1 VFDFSPKLINS
12 ARNAALV
19 LLVALVAWS
28 LKESVQF
35 FMFPPEEKFSRL
47 PSGISTNNDP
57 DVSSIDHITSL
68 NLFGDASRSQL
79 NPTAMVTESLAETR
93 LNLELVG
100 VFAASTDDSE
110 DSAALISE
118 KRGTA
123 KLFRINERVPGNATL
138 VEVFADSVVLERSG
152 KRELL
157 RFPTTKNNFTPQE
170 KPERTTI
177 IEPALSRSL
186 TALEGSHDTGASSN
200 ATRTELAAAAEKPAT
215 AGRNAQQSVRQVI
228 ASYQGRLEN
237 DAEGTLAELGIKP
250 ISTDVAGGYRLGSL
264 ASHPALKQTGLQPG
278 DILLSVNNRAIGNVA
293 DDRLEFENVLA
304 QGSARLEIKRGSRN
318 FFITVSLK

>member
-1 VFDFSPKLINS
+1 MFDFSPKLINS

-19 LLVALVAWS
+19 LLVLLIAWS
-28 LKESVQF
+28 LSESVQF

-47 PSGISTNNDP
+47 PNGISTNNDP
-57 DVSSIDHITSL
+57 EVSSIDHVTAL

-79 NPTAMVTESLAETR
+79 NPTATVTESLEETR

-100 VFAASTDDSE
+100 VFAASTDDPE

-157 RFPTTKNNFTPQE
+157 RFPTTKKNFTPQGE
-170 KPERTTI
+170 PGRTI
-177 IEPALSRSL
+177 IDPALSRSR
-186 TALEGSHDTGASSN
+186 TALQGSRITEASSN
-200 ATRTELAAAAEKPAT
+200 ATRTELAAAEKPAT

-237 DAEGTLAELGIKP
+237 DAEGTLAKLGIKP
-250 ISTDVAGGYRLGSL
+250 ISTEVAGGYRLGGL

-293 DDRLEFENVLA
+293 EDRLEFENVLA

>member
-1 VFDFSPKLINS
+1 
-12 ARNAALV
+12 
-19 LLVALVAWS
+19 
-28 LKESVQF
+28 
-35 FMFPPEEKFSRL
+35 MFPPEEKFSKL
-47 PSGISTNNDP
+47 PSSISTNNDP
-57 DVSSIDHITSL
+57 DVSSMDHVTSL

-79 NPTAMVTESLAETR
+79 NPTATVTESLAETR

-100 VFAASTDDSE
+100 VFAASTGDPE

-157 RFPTTKNNFTPQE
+157 RFPTTKNNFTPQRE
-170 KPERTTI
+170 SGRTI
-177 IEPALSRSL
+177 IDPALSRSL
-186 TALEGSHDTGASSN
+186 TALEGSHITGASSN
-200 ATRTELAAAAEKPAT
+200 ATRIERTAAEKPAAT
-215 AGRNAQQSVRQVI
+215 GRNAQQSVRQVI

-278 DILLSVNNRAIGNVA
+278 DILLSINNRAIGNVA
-293 DDRLEFENVLA
+293 EDRLEFENVLA

>member
-1 VFDFSPKLINS
+1 MFDFSPKLINS

-35 FMFPPEEKFSRL
+35 FMFPPEEKFSKL

-57 DVSSIDHITSL
+57 DVSSIDHVTSL

-79 NPTAMVTESLAETR
+79 NPTATVTESLAETR

-100 VFAASTDDSE
+100 VFAASTGDPE

-157 RFPTTKNNFTPQE
+157 RFPTTKNNFTPQRE
-170 KPERTTI
+170 SGRTI
-177 IEPALSRSL
+177 IDPALSRSL
-186 TALEGSHDTGASSN
+186 TALEGSHITGASSN
-200 ATRTELAAAAEKPAT
+200 ATRIERTAAEKPAAT
-215 AGRNAQQSVRQVI
+215 GRNAQQSVRQVI

-250 ISTDVAGGYRLGSL
+250 ISTEVAGGYRLGNL
-264 ASHPALKQTGLQPG
+264 ASHPALRQTGLQPG
-278 DILLSVNNRAIGNVA
+278 DILLSINNRAIGNVA
-293 DDRLEFENVLA
+293 EDRLEFENVLA

>member
-1 VFDFSPKLINS
+1 MFDFSPKLINS

-19 LLVALVAWS
+19 LLVLLIAWS
-28 LKESVQF
+28 LSESVQF

-57 DVSSIDHITSL
+57 DVSSIDHVTSL

-186 TALEGSHDTGASSN
+186 TALEGSHITGASSN
-200 ATRTELAAAAEKPAT
+200 ATRIERTAAEKPAAT
-215 AGRNAQQSVRQVI
+215 GRNAQQSVRQVI

-250 ISTDVAGGYRLGSL
+250 ISTEVAGGYRRGSL

>member
-1 VFDFSPKLINS
+1 MFDFSPKLINS

-19 LLVALVAWS
+19 LLVLLIAWS
-28 LKESVQF
+28 LSESVQF

-47 PSGISTNNDP
+47 PNGISTNNDP
-57 DVSSIDHITSL
+57 DVGSIDHVTAL

-79 NPTAMVTESLAETR
+79 NPTATVTESLEETR

-100 VFAASTDDSE
+100 VFAASTDDPE

-138 VEVFADSVVLERSG
+138 VEVFADGVVLERSG

-157 RFPTTKNNFTPQE
+157 RFPTTKNNFTPQGE
-170 KPERTTI
+170 PGRTI
-177 IEPALSRSL
+177 IDPALSRSR
-186 TALEGSHDTGASSN
+186 TALQGSRITDASSS
-200 ATRTELAAAAEKPAT
+200 ATRTELAAAEKPAT

-293 DDRLEFENVLA
+293 EDRLEFENVLA

>member
-1 VFDFSPKLINS
+1 MFDFSPKLINS

-19 LLVALVAWS
+19 VLVALIAWS

-47 PSGISTNNDP
+47 PSGIRTNNDP
-57 DVSSIDHITSL
+57 DVGSIDHVTSL

-79 NPTAMVTESLAETR
+79 NPTMTVTESLAETR

-100 VFAASTDDSE
+100 VFAASTDDPE

-152 KRELL
+152 KQELL

-170 KPERTTI
+170 EPGRTI
-177 IEPALSRSL
+177 INPALSRSL
-186 TALEGSHDTGASSN
+186 TALEGSHITGASSN
-200 ATRTELAAAAEKPAT
+200 ATRIERTAAEKPAAT
-215 AGRNAQQSVRQVI
+215 GRNAQQSVRQVI

-250 ISTDVAGGYRLGSL
+250 ISTEVAGGYRLGNL
-264 ASHPALKQTGLQPG
+264 ASHPALRQTGLQPG
-278 DILLSVNNRAIGNVA
+278 DILLSINNRAIGNVA
-293 DDRLEFENVLA
+293 EDRLEFENVLA

>member
-19 LLVALVAWS
+19 LLVLLIAWS
-28 LKESVQF
+28 LSESVQF

-47 PSGISTNNDP
+47 PNGISTNNDP
-57 DVSSIDHITSL
+57 DVGSIDHVTAL

-79 NPTAMVTESLAETR
+79 NPTATVTESLEETR

-100 VFAASTDDSE
+100 VFAASTDDPE

-138 VEVFADSVVLERSG
+138 VEVFADGVVLERSG

-157 RFPTTKNNFTPQE
+157 RFPTTKNNFTPQGE
-170 KPERTTI
+170 PGRTI
-177 IEPALSRSL
+177 IDPALSRSR
-186 TALEGSHDTGASSN
+186 TALQGSRITDASSN
-200 ATRTELAAAAEKPAT
+200 ATRTELAAAEKPAT

-293 DDRLEFENVLA
+293 EDRLEFENVLA

>member
-1 VFDFSPKLINS
+1 MFDFSPKLINS

-19 LLVALVAWS
+19 LLVLLIAWS
-28 LKESVQF
+28 LSESVQF

-47 PSGISTNNDP
+47 PNGISTNNDP
-57 DVSSIDHITSL
+57 EVSSIDHVTAL

-79 NPTAMVTESLAETR
+79 NPTATVTESLEETR

-100 VFAASTDDSE
+100 VFAASTDDPE

-123 KLFRINERVPGNATL
+123 KLFRINERVPGNARL

-157 RFPTTKNNFTPQE
+157 RFPTTKNNFTPQGE
-170 KPERTTI
+170 PGRTI
-177 IEPALSRSL
+177 IDPALSRSR
-186 TALEGSHDTGASSN
+186 TALQGSRITDASSN
-200 ATRTELAAAAEKPAT
+200 ATRTELAAAEKPAT

-278 DILLSVNNRAIGNVA
+278 DILLSVNNRAIGNLA
-293 DDRLEFENVLA
+293 EDRLEFENVLA

>member
-1 VFDFSPKLINS
+1 MFDFSPKLINS

-35 FMFPPEEKFSRL
+35 FMFPPEEKFSKL

-57 DVSSIDHITSL
+57 DVSSIDHVTSL

-110 DSAALISE
+110 DSAALSSE
-118 KRGTA
+118 KRRTA

-138 VEVFADSVVLERSG
+138 VEVFPDGVVLERSG

-157 RFPTTKNNFTPQE
+157 RFPTTKNNFTPQGE
-170 KPERTTI
+170 PGRTI
-177 IEPALSRSL
+177 IDPALSRSR
-186 TALEGSHDTGASSN
+186 TALQGSRITDASSN
-200 ATRTELAAAAEKPAT
+200 ATRTELAAAEKPAT

>member
-1 VFDFSPKLINS
+1 MFDFSPKLINS

-19 LLVALVAWS
+19 LLVLLIAWS
-28 LKESVQF
+28 LSESVQF

-47 PSGISTNNDP
+47 PNGISTNNDP
-57 DVSSIDHITSL
+57 DVGSIDHVTAL

-79 NPTAMVTESLAETR
+79 NPTATVTESLEETR

-100 VFAASTDDSE
+100 VFAASTDDPE

-138 VEVFADSVVLERSG
+138 VEVFADGVVLERSG

-157 RFPTTKNNFTPQE
+157 RFPTTKNNFTPQGE
-170 KPERTTI
+170 PGRTI
-177 IEPALSRSL
+177 IDPALSRSR
-186 TALEGSHDTGASSN
+186 TALQGSRITDASSN
-200 ATRTELAAAAEKPAT
+200 ATRTELAAAEKPAT

-278 DILLSVNNRAIGNVA
+278 DILLSVNNRAIGNLA
-293 DDRLEFENVLA
+293 EDRLEFENVLA

>member
-1 VFDFSPKLINS
+1 MFDFSPKLINS

-19 LLVALVAWS
+19 VLVALIAWS

-57 DVSSIDHITSL
+57 DVSSIDHVTSL

-79 NPTAMVTESLAETR
+79 NPTATVTESLAETR

-100 VFAASTDDSE
+100 VFAASTDDPE

-157 RFPTTKNNFTPQE
+157 RFPTTKNNFTPQRE
-170 KPERTTI
+170 SGRTI
-177 IEPALSRSL
+177 IDPALSRSL
-186 TALEGSHDTGASSN
+186 TALEGSHITGASSN
-200 ATRTELAAAAEKPAT
+200 ATRIERTAAEKPAAT
-215 AGRNAQQSVRQVI
+215 GRNAQQSVRQVI
-228 ASYQGRLEN
+228 ASYQGRLEK

-250 ISTDVAGGYRLGSL
+250 ISTEVAGGYRLGNL

-278 DILLSVNNRAIGNVA
+278 DILLSINNRAIGNVA
-293 DDRLEFENVLA
+293 EDRLEFENVLA

>member
-19 LLVALVAWS
+19 LLVLLIAWS
-28 LKESVQF
+28 LSESVQF

-47 PSGISTNNDP
+47 PNGISTNNDP
-57 DVSSIDHITSL
+57 DVGSIDHVTAL

-79 NPTAMVTESLAETR
+79 NPTATVTESLEETR

-100 VFAASTDDSE
+100 VFAASTDDPE

-138 VEVFADSVVLERSG
+138 VEVFADGVVLERSG

-157 RFPTTKNNFTPQE
+157 RFPTTKNNFTPQGE
-170 KPERTTI
+170 PGRTI
-177 IEPALSRSL
+177 IDPALSRSR
-186 TALEGSHDTGASSN
+186 TALQGSRITDASSN
-200 ATRTELAAAAEKPAT
+200 ATRTELAAAEKPAT

-278 DILLSVNNRAIGNVA
+278 DILLSVNNRAIGNLA
-293 DDRLEFENVLA
+293 EDRLEFENVLA

>member
-1 VFDFSPKLINS
+1 MFDFSPKLINS

-19 LLVALVAWS
+19 LLVLLIAWS
-28 LKESVQF
+28 LSESVQF

-47 PSGISTNNDP
+47 PNGISTNNDSE
-57 DVSSIDHITSL
+57 VSSIDHVTAL

-79 NPTAMVTESLAETR
+79 NPTATVTESLEETR

-100 VFAASTDDSE
+100 VFAASTDDPE

-138 VEVFADSVVLERSG
+138 VEVFADGVVLERSG

-157 RFPTTKNNFTPQE
+157 RFPTTKNNFTPQGE
-170 KPERTTI
+170 PGRTI
-177 IEPALSRSL
+177 IDPALSRSR
-186 TALEGSHDTGASSN
+186 TALQGSRITDASSN
-200 ATRTELAAAAEKPAT
+200 ATRTELAAAEKPAT

-293 DDRLEFENVLA
+293 EDRLEFENVLA

>member
-1 VFDFSPKLINS
+1 MFDFSPKLINS

-19 LLVALVAWS
+19 LLVLLIAWS
-28 LKESVQF
+28 LSESVQF

-47 PSGISTNNDP
+47 PNGISTNNDP
-57 DVSSIDHITSL
+57 EVSSIDHVTAL

-79 NPTAMVTESLAETR
+79 NPTATVTESLEETR

-100 VFAASTDDSE
+100 VFAASTDDPE

-138 VEVFADSVVLERSG
+138 VEVFADGVVLERSG

-157 RFPTTKNNFTPQE
+157 RFPTTKNNFTPQGE
-170 KPERTTI
+170 PGRTI
-177 IEPALSRSL
+177 IDPALSRSR
-186 TALEGSHDTGASSN
+186 TALQGSRITDASSN
-200 ATRTELAAAAEKPAT
+200 TTRTELAAAEKPAT

-293 DDRLEFENVLA
+293 EDRLEFENVLA

>member
-1 VFDFSPKLINS
+1 MFDFSPRLINS

-19 LLVALVAWS
+19 VLVALIAWS

-57 DVSSIDHITSL
+57 DVSSIDQVTSL

-79 NPTAMVTESLAETR
+79 NPTATVTESLAETR

-100 VFAASTDDSE
+100 VFAASTDDPE

-157 RFPTTKNNFTPQE
+157 RFPTTKNNFTPQRE
-170 KPERTTI
+170 SGRTI
-177 IEPALSRSL
+177 IDPALSRSL
-186 TALEGSHDTGASSN
+186 TALEGSHITGASSN
-200 ATRTELAAAAEKPAT
+200 ATRIERTAAEKPAAT
-215 AGRNAQQSVRQVI
+215 GRNAQQSVRQVI

-250 ISTDVAGGYRLGSL
+250 ISTEVAGGYRLGNL
-264 ASHPALKQTGLQPG
+264 ASHPALRQTGLQPG
-278 DILLSVNNRAIGNVA
+278 DILLSINNRAIGNVA
-293 DDRLEFENVLA
+293 EDRLEFENVLA

>member
-1 VFDFSPKLINS
+1 MFDFSPKLINS

-19 LLVALVAWS
+19 VLVALIAWS

-35 FMFPPEEKFSRL
+35 FIFPPEEKFSKL
-47 PSGISTNNDP
+47 PSSISTNNDP
-57 DVSSIDHITSL
+57 DVSSMDHVTSL

-79 NPTAMVTESLAETR
+79 NPTATVTESLAETR

-100 VFAASTDDSE
+100 VFAASTDDPE

-157 RFPTTKNNFTPQE
+157 RFPTTKNNFTPQRE
-170 KPERTTI
+170 SGRTI
-177 IEPALSRSL
+177 IDPALSRSL
-186 TALEGSHDTGASSN
+186 TALEGSHITGASSN
-200 ATRTELAAAAEKPAT
+200 ATRIERTAAEKPAAT
-215 AGRNAQQSVRQVI
+215 GRNAQQSVRQVI

-250 ISTDVAGGYRLGSL
+250 ISTEVAEGYRLGNL
-264 ASHPALKQTGLQPG
+264 ASHPALRQTGLQPG
-278 DILLSVNNRAIGNVA
+278 DILLSINNRAIGNVA
-293 DDRLEFENVLA
+293 EDRLEFENVLA

>member
-1 VFDFSPKLINS
+1 MFDFSPKLINS

-19 LLVALVAWS
+19 LLVALIAWS

-47 PSGISTNNDP
+47 PSGIRTNNDP
-57 DVSSIDHITSL
+57 DVGSIDHVTSL

-79 NPTAMVTESLAETR
+79 NPTTTVTESLAETR

-100 VFAASTDDSE
+100 VFAASTDDPE

-170 KPERTTI
+170 EPGRTI
-177 IEPALSRSL
+177 INPALSRSL
-186 TALEGSHDTGASSN
+186 TALEGSQITGASSN
-200 ATRTELAAAAEKPAT
+200 TTRIERAAAENPAT
-215 AGRNAQQSVRQVI
+215 TGRNTQQSVRQVI

-250 ISTDVAGGYRLGSL
+250 ISTEVAGGYRLGSL

-293 DDRLEFENVLA
+293 EDKLEFENVLA

>member
-1 VFDFSPKLINS
+1 MFDFSPKLINS

-19 LLVALVAWS
+19 LLVLLIAWS
-28 LKESVQF
+28 LSESVQF

-47 PSGISTNNDP
+47 PNGISTNNDP
-57 DVSSIDHITSL
+57 DVGSIDHVTAL

-79 NPTAMVTESLAETR
+79 NPTATVTESLEETR

-100 VFAASTDDSE
+100 VFAASTDDPE

-138 VEVFADSVVLERSG
+138 VEVFADGVVLERSG

-157 RFPTTKNNFTPQE
+157 RFPTTKNNFTPQGE
-170 KPERTTI
+170 PGRTI
-177 IEPALSRSL
+177 IDPALSRSR
-186 TALEGSHDTGASSN
+186 TALQGSRITDASSN
-200 ATRTELAAAAEKPAT
+200 ATRTELAAAEKPAT

-293 DDRLEFENVLA
+293 EDRLEFENVLA

>member
-1 VFDFSPKLINS
+1 MFDFSPKLINS

-19 LLVALVAWS
+19 VLVALIAWA

-35 FMFPPEEKFSRL
+35 FMFPPEEKFSKL

-57 DVSSIDHITSL
+57 DVSSIDHVTSL

-79 NPTAMVTESLAETR
+79 NPTATVTESLEETR

-100 VFAASTDDSE
+100 VFAASTDDPE

-138 VEVFADSVVLERSG
+138 VEVFADGVVLERSG

-157 RFPTTKNNFTPQE
+157 RFPTTKNNFTPQGE
-170 KPERTTI
+170 PGRTI
-177 IEPALSRSL
+177 IDPALSRSR
-186 TALEGSHDTGASSN
+186 TALQGSRITDASSN
-200 ATRTELAAAAEKPAT
+200 ATRTELAAAEKPAT

-293 DDRLEFENVLA
+293 EDRLEFENVLA

>member
-1 VFDFSPKLINS
+1 MFDFSPKLINS

-19 LLVALVAWS
+19 LLVLLIAWS
-28 LKESVQF
+28 LSESVQF

-47 PSGISTNNDP
+47 PNGISTNNDP
-57 DVSSIDHITSL
+57 EVSSIDHVTAL

-79 NPTAMVTESLAETR
+79 NPTATVTESLEETR

-100 VFAASTDDSE
+100 VFAASTDDPE

-138 VEVFADSVVLERSG
+138 VEVFADGVVLERSG

-157 RFPTTKNNFTPQE
+157 RFPTTKNNFTPQGE
-170 KPERTTI
+170 PGRTI
-177 IEPALSRSL
+177 IDPALSRSR
-186 TALEGSHDTGASSN
+186 TALQGSRITDASSN
-200 ATRTELAAAAEKPAT
+200 ATRTELAAAEKPAT

-293 DDRLEFENVLA
+293 EDRLEFENVLA

>member
-1 VFDFSPKLINS
+1 MFDFSPKLINS

-19 LLVALVAWS
+19 LLVLLIAWS
-28 LKESVQF
+28 LSESVQF

-47 PSGISTNNDP
+47 PNGISTNNDP
-57 DVSSIDHITSL
+57 EVSSIDHVTAL

-79 NPTAMVTESLAETR
+79 NPTATVTESLEETR

-100 VFAASTDDSE
+100 VFAASTDDPE

-138 VEVFADSVVLERSG
+138 VEVFADGVVLERSG

-157 RFPTTKNNFTPQE
+157 RFPTTKNNFTPQGE
-170 KPERTTI
+170 PGRTI
-177 IEPALSRSL
+177 IDPALSRSR
-186 TALEGSHDTGASSN
+186 TALQGSRITDASSTAN
-200 ATRTELAAAAEKPAT
+200 RTELAAAEKPAT

-293 DDRLEFENVLA
+293 EDRLEFENVLA

>member
-1 VFDFSPKLINS
+1 MFDFSPKLINS

-19 LLVALVAWS
+19 VLVALIAWS

-35 FMFPPEEKFSRL
+35 FMFPPEEKFSKL

-57 DVSSIDHITSL
+57 DVSSIDHVTSL

-79 NPTAMVTESLAETR
+79 IPTATVTESLAETR

-100 VFAASTDDSE
+100 VFAASTGDPE

-157 RFPTTKNNFTPQE
+157 RFPTTKNNFTPQRE
-170 KPERTTI
+170 SGRTI
-177 IEPALSRSL
+177 IDPALSRSL
-186 TALEGSHDTGASSN
+186 TALEGSHVTGASSN
-200 ATRTELAAAAEKPAT
+200 ATRIERTAAEKPAAT
-215 AGRNAQQSVRQVI
+215 GRNAQQSVRQVI

-250 ISTDVAGGYRLGSL
+250 ISTEVAGGYRLG
-264 ASHPALKQTGLQPG
+264 
-278 DILLSVNNRAIGNVA
+278 N
-293 DDRLEFENVLA
+293 
-304 QGSARLEIKRGSRN
+304 
-318 FFITVSLK
+318 

>member
-1 VFDFSPKLINS
+1 MFDFSPKLINS

-19 LLVALVAWS
+19 VLVALIAWS

-57 DVSSIDHITSL
+57 DVSSIDHVTSL

-79 NPTAMVTESLAETR
+79 NPTATVTESLAETR

-100 VFAASTDDSE
+100 VFAASTDDPE

-157 RFPTTKNNFTPQE
+157 RFPTTKNNFTPQRE
-170 KPERTTI
+170 SGRTI
-177 IEPALSRSL
+177 IDPALSRSL
-186 TALEGSHDTGASSN
+186 TALEGSHVTGASSN
-200 ATRTELAAAAEKPAT
+200 VTRIERTAAENPAAT
-215 AGRNAQQSVRQVI
+215 GRNAQQSVRQVI

>member
-1 VFDFSPKLINS
+1 MFDFSPKLINS

-19 LLVALVAWS
+19 LLVLLIAWS
-28 LKESVQF
+28 LSESVQF

-47 PSGISTNNDP
+47 PNGISTNNDP
-57 DVSSIDHITSL
+57 DVGSIDHVTAL

-79 NPTAMVTESLAETR
+79 NPTATVTESLEETR

-100 VFAASTDDSE
+100 VFAASTDDPE

-157 RFPTTKNNFTPQE
+157 RFPTTKNNFTPQGE
-170 KPERTTI
+170 PGRTI
-177 IEPALSRSL
+177 IDPALSRSR
-186 TALEGSHDTGASSN
+186 TALQGSRITDASSN
-200 ATRTELAAAAEKPAT
+200 ATRTELAAAEKPAT

-293 DDRLEFENVLA
+293 EDRLEFENVLA

>member
-1 VFDFSPKLINS
+1 MFDFSPKLINS

-19 LLVALVAWS
+19 LLVLLIAWS
-28 LKESVQF
+28 LSESVQF

-47 PSGISTNNDP
+47 PNGISTNNDP
-57 DVSSIDHITSL
+57 EVSSIDHVTAL

-79 NPTAMVTESLAETR
+79 NPTATVTESLEETR

-100 VFAASTDDSE
+100 VFAASTDDPE

-157 RFPTTKNNFTPQE
+157 RFPTTKNNFTPQGE
-170 KPERTTI
+170 PGRTI
-177 IEPALSRSL
+177 IDPALSRSR
-186 TALEGSHDTGASSN
+186 TALQGSRITDASSN
-200 ATRTELAAAAEKPAT
+200 ATRTELAAAEKPAT

-293 DDRLEFENVLA
+293 EDRLEFENVLA

>member
-1 VFDFSPKLINS
+1 MFDFSPKLINS

-19 LLVALVAWS
+19 LLVLLIAWS
-28 LKESVQF
+28 LSESVQF

-47 PSGISTNNDP
+47 PNGISTNNDP
-57 DVSSIDHITSL
+57 DVGSIDHVTAL

-79 NPTAMVTESLAETR
+79 NPTATVTESLEETR

-100 VFAASTDDSE
+100 VFAASTDDPE

-118 KRGTA
+118 KRGAA

-138 VEVFADSVVLERSG
+138 VEVFADGVVLERSG

-157 RFPTTKNNFTPQE
+157 RFPTTKNNFTPQGE
-170 KPERTTI
+170 PGRTI
-177 IEPALSRSL
+177 IDPALSRSR
-186 TALEGSHDTGASSN
+186 TALQGSRITDASSN
-200 ATRTELAAAAEKPAT
+200 ATRTELAAAEKPAT

-237 DAEGTLAELGIKP
+237 DAEGTLADLGIKP

-293 DDRLEFENVLA
+293 EDRLEFENVLA

>member
-1 VFDFSPKLINS
+1 MFDFSPKLINS

-19 LLVALVAWS
+19 LLVLLIAWS

-35 FMFPPEEKFSRL
+35 FMFPPEEKFSKL

-57 DVSSIDHITSL
+57 DVSSIDHVTSL

-79 NPTAMVTESLAETR
+79 NPTATVTESLAETR

-100 VFAASTDDSE
+100 VFAASTDDPE

-157 RFPTTKNNFTPQE
+157 RFPTTKNNFTPQRE
-170 KPERTTI
+170 SGRTI
-177 IEPALSRSL
+177 IDPALSRSL
-186 TALEGSHDTGASSN
+186 TALEGSHITGASSN
-200 ATRTELAAAAEKPAT
+200 ATRIERTAAEKPAAT
-215 AGRNAQQSVRQVI
+215 GRNAQQSVRQVI

-250 ISTDVAGGYRLGSL
+250 ISTEVAGGYRLGNL
-264 ASHPALKQTGLQPG
+264 ASHPALRQTGLQPG
-278 DILLSVNNRAIGNVA
+278 DILLSINNRAIGNVA
-293 DDRLEFENVLA
+293 EDRLEFENVLA

>member
-1 VFDFSPKLINS
+1 MFDFSPKLINS

-19 LLVALVAWS
+19 LLVALIAWS

-47 PSGISTNNDP
+47 PSGIRTNNDP
-57 DVSSIDHITSL
+57 DVGSIDHVTSL

-79 NPTAMVTESLAETR
+79 NPTMTVTESLAETR

-100 VFAASTDDSE
+100 VFAASTDDPE

-170 KPERTTI
+170 EPGRTI
-177 IEPALSRSL
+177 INPALSRSL
-186 TALEGSHDTGASSN
+186 TALEGSQITGASSN
-200 ATRTELAAAAEKPAT
+200 ATRIERTAAENPAT
-215 AGRNAQQSVRQVI
+215 TGRNTQQSVRQVI

-250 ISTDVAGGYRLGSL
+250 ISTEVAGGYRLGSL

-293 DDRLEFENVLA
+293 EDRLEFENVLA

>member
-1 VFDFSPKLINS
+1 MFDFSPKLIDS
-12 ARNAALV
+12 ARSVVLI
-19 LLVALVAWS
+19 LLVALIAWS
-28 LKESVQF
+28 LWESALF
-35 FMFPPEEKFSRL
+35 FMSPPEEKSSQV
-47 PSGISTNNDP
+47 PSDLGTNNVS
-57 DVSSIDHITSL
+57 DVGSIDHITSL
-68 NLFGDASRSQL
+68 NLFGDASRAQL
-79 NPTAMVTESLAETR
+79 NSTATVTESLVETR
-93 LNLELVG
+93 LNLELIG
-100 VFAASTDDSE
+100 VFAASDDDPQ

-138 VEVFADSVVLERSG
+138 IEVFADRVVIERAG

-157 RFPTTKNNFTPQE
+157 RFPTTQSNFTPQAE
-170 KPERTTI
+170 SGRGTND
-177 IEPALSRSL
+177 PALSRTRPASGDSPVATTSL
-186 TALEGSHDTGASSN
+186 NAISIAGS
-200 ATRTELAAAAEKPAT
+200 EAEKLTSTGPKS
-215 AGRNAQQSVRQVI
+215 QQSVRQVV

-250 ISTDVAGGYRLGSL
+250 VSTEVAGGYRLGSL
-264 ASHPALKQTGLQPG
+264 ASHPALRQTGLQPG

-293 DDRLEFENVLA
+293 EDRLEFENVLA

>member
-1 VFDFSPKLINS
+1 MFDFSPKLINS

-19 LLVALVAWS
+19 LLVLLIAWS
-28 LKESVQF
+28 LSESVQF

-47 PSGISTNNDP
+47 PNGISTNNDP
-57 DVSSIDHITSL
+57 EVSSIDHVTAL

-79 NPTAMVTESLAETR
+79 NPTATVTESLEETR

-100 VFAASTDDSE
+100 VFAASTDDPE

-157 RFPTTKNNFTPQE
+157 RFPTTKNNFTPQGE
-170 KPERTTI
+170 PGRTI
-177 IEPALSRSL
+177 IDPALSRSR
-186 TALEGSHDTGASSN
+186 TALQGSRITDASSN
-200 ATRTELAAAAEKPAT
+200 ATRTELAAAEKPAT

-237 DAEGTLAELGIKP
+237 DAEGTLAKLGIKP
-250 ISTDVAGGYRLGSL
+250 ISTEVAGGYRLGGL

-293 DDRLEFENVLA
+293 EDRLEFENVLA

>member
-1 VFDFSPKLINS
+1 MFDFSPKLINS

-19 LLVALVAWS
+19 LLVLLIAWS
-28 LKESVQF
+28 LSESVQF

-47 PSGISTNNDP
+47 PNGISTNNDP
-57 DVSSIDHITSL
+57 EVSSIDHVTAL

-79 NPTAMVTESLAETR
+79 NPTATVTESLKETR

-100 VFAASTDDSE
+100 VFAASTDDPE

-138 VEVFADSVVLERSG
+138 VEVFADGVVLERSG

-157 RFPTTKNNFTPQE
+157 RFPTTKNNFTPQGE
-170 KPERTTI
+170 PGRTI
-177 IEPALSRSL
+177 IDPALSRSR
-186 TALEGSHDTGASSN
+186 TALQGSRITDASSN

-293 DDRLEFENVLA
+293 EDRLEFENVLA

>member
-1 VFDFSPKLINS
+1 
-12 ARNAALV
+12 
-19 LLVALVAWS
+19 
-28 LKESVQF
+28 
-35 FMFPPEEKFSRL
+35 MFPPEEKFSRL
-47 PSGISTNNDP
+47 PNGISTNNDP
-57 DVSSIDHITSL
+57 DVGSIDHVTAL

-79 NPTAMVTESLAETR
+79 NPTATVTESLEETR

-100 VFAASTDDSE
+100 VFAASTDDPE

-138 VEVFADSVVLERSG
+138 VEVFADGVVLERSG

-157 RFPTTKNNFTPQE
+157 RFPTTKNNFTPQGE
-170 KPERTTI
+170 PGRTI
-177 IEPALSRSL
+177 IDPALSRSR
-186 TALEGSHDTGASSN
+186 TALQGSRITDASSN
-200 ATRTELAAAAEKPAT
+200 ATRTELAAAEKPAT

-293 DDRLEFENVLA
+293 EDRLEFENVLA

>member
-1 VFDFSPKLINS
+1 MFDFSPKLINS

-19 LLVALVAWS
+19 LLVLLIAWS
-28 LKESVQF
+28 LSESVQF

-47 PSGISTNNDP
+47 PNGISTNNDP
-57 DVSSIDHITSL
+57 DVGSIDHVTAL

-79 NPTAMVTESLAETR
+79 NPTATVTESLEETR

-100 VFAASTDDSE
+100 VFAASTDDPE

-123 KLFRINERVPGNATL
+123 KLFRINERVPGNARL

-157 RFPTTKNNFTPQE
+157 RFPTTKNNFTPQGE
-170 KPERTTI
+170 PGRTI
-177 IEPALSRSL
+177 IDPALSRSR
-186 TALEGSHDTGASSN
+186 TALQGSRITDASSN
-200 ATRTELAAAAEKPAT
+200 ATRTELAAAEKPAT

-293 DDRLEFENVLA
+293 EDRLEFENVLA

>member
-1 VFDFSPKLINS
+1 MFDFSPKLINS

-19 LLVALVAWS
+19 VLVALIAWS

-35 FMFPPEEKFSRL
+35 FMFPPEEKFSKL

-57 DVSSIDHITSL
+57 DVSSIDHVTSL

-79 NPTAMVTESLAETR
+79 NPTATVTESLAETR

-100 VFAASTDDSE
+100 VFAASTDDPE

-157 RFPTTKNNFTPQE
+157 RFPTTKNNFTPQRE
-170 KPERTTI
+170 SGRTI
-177 IEPALSRSL
+177 IDPALSRSL
-186 TALEGSHDTGASSN
+186 TALEGSHITGASSN
-200 ATRTELAAAAEKPAT
+200 AAEKPAAT
-215 AGRNAQQSVRQVI
+215 GRNAQQSVRQVI

-250 ISTDVAGGYRLGSL
+250 ISTEVAGGYRLGNL
-264 ASHPALKQTGLQPG
+264 ASHPALRQTGLQPG
-278 DILLSVNNRAIGNVA
+278 DILLSINNRAIGNVA
-293 DDRLEFENVLA
+293 EDRLEFENVLA

>member
-1 VFDFSPKLINS
+1 MFDFSPKLINS

-19 LLVALVAWS
+19 LLVLLIAWS
-28 LKESVQF
+28 LSESVQF

-47 PSGISTNNDP
+47 PNGISTNNDP
-57 DVSSIDHITSL
+57 EVSSIDHVTAL

-79 NPTAMVTESLAETR
+79 NPTATVTESLEETR

-100 VFAASTDDSE
+100 VFAASTDDPE

-118 KRGTA
+118 KRGPA
-123 KLFRINERVPGNATL
+123 KLFRINERVPGNARL

-157 RFPTTKNNFTPQE
+157 RFPTTKNNFTPQGE
-170 KPERTTI
+170 PGRTI
-177 IEPALSRSL
+177 IDPALSRSR
-186 TALEGSHDTGASSN
+186 TALQGSRITDASSN
-200 ATRTELAAAAEKPAT
+200 ATRTELAAAEKPAT

-293 DDRLEFENVLA
+293 EDRLEFENVLA

>member
-1 VFDFSPKLINS
+1 
-12 ARNAALV
+12 
-19 LLVALVAWS
+19 
-28 LKESVQF
+28 
-35 FMFPPEEKFSRL
+35 MFPPEEKFSRL
-47 PSGISTNNDP
+47 PNGISTNNDP
-57 DVSSIDHITSL
+57 EVSSIDHVTAL

-79 NPTAMVTESLAETR
+79 NPTATVTESLEETR

-100 VFAASTDDSE
+100 VFAASTDDPE

-138 VEVFADSVVLERSG
+138 VEVFADGVVLERSG

-157 RFPTTKNNFTPQE
+157 RFPTTKNNFTPQGE
-170 KPERTTI
+170 PGRTI
-177 IEPALSRSL
+177 IDPALSRSR
-186 TALEGSHDTGASSN
+186 TALQGSRITDASSN
-200 ATRTELAAAAEKPAT
+200 ATRTELAAAEKPAT

-293 DDRLEFENVLA
+293 EDRLEFENVLA

>member
-1 VFDFSPKLINS
+1 MFDFSPKLINS

-57 DVSSIDHITSL
+57 DVSSIDHVTSL

-79 NPTAMVTESLAETR
+79 NPTATVTESLAETR

-100 VFAASTDDSE
+100 VFAASTDDPE

-157 RFPTTKNNFTPQE
+157 RFPTTKNNFTPQRE
-170 KPERTTI
+170 SGRTI
-177 IEPALSRSL
+177 IDPALSRSL
-186 TALEGSHDTGASSN
+186 TALEGSHITGASSN
-200 ATRTELAAAAEKPAT
+200 ATRIERTAAEKPAAT
-215 AGRNAQQSVRQVI
+215 GRNAQQSVRQVI

-250 ISTDVAGGYRLGSL
+250 ISTEVAGGYRLGNL
-264 ASHPALKQTGLQPG
+264 ASHPALRQTGLQPG
-278 DILLSVNNRAIGNVA
+278 DILLSINNRAIGNVA
-293 DDRLEFENVLA
+293 EDRLEFGNVLA